1 MYITQYNVFDALEG
15 IPYRS
20 LIRTEELFRFQ
31 RCYLLS
37 PGDEMNAPE
46 KLYICNLETLR
57 QTGCADPASICV
69 LCVGDGDAVEALAAE
84 KQLHAIAVT
93 GEVSTVRLLNLIQD
107 AFSHLL
113 RWSYKVNSEI
123 AAQADFQ
130 SLISLSRYV
139 FGDNPLLMV
148 NSSYNVLAVS
158 TNNTGAREKLTQVLE
173 LGYFP
178 KEMTDELARMGYHKN
193 SYRFTTPMRSDPPNF
208 MDCPF
213 LMTTFY
219 ENRVFYGFM
228 VLYFTGD
235 REPTRGQYGLF
246 TWFSRKIR
254 AYYLHCIGTASYVPS
269 QKETFISDLL
279 LHTKEDEAFLAD
291 RARSLRIPMDV
302 DYRICVIQ
310 WQNYSQPQTEYVM
323 WRMKHDIDFPSYRAL
338 IYQDMLIL
346 LMNGDLPAASVQEKA
361 RYSSQTFRELLEIGG
376 GYAGFSLPGFPLLK
390 INLAFQQA
398 LSAARLGRK
407 LDPEDKL
414 YFYSRYYVYEMLSD
428 YEKRYPLEDVCFW
441 RIRELIGRKDEG
453 FDNYHLLRTFL
464 LTERNISLTARLM
477 HMHRNSIIYRLNQ
490 IREILAV
497 DLDDPDI
504 RLRLMLSFKIMEL
517 LDGKRLENPREDD
530 GSEKEDPLFLE

>member
-1 MYITQYNVFDALEG
+1 MYITQYNVFDALDG
-15 IPYRS
+15 IDYRS
-20 LIRTEELFRFQ
+20 LIRTEEVFRFQ

-37 PGDEMNAPE
+37 AGDELNAPD
-46 KLYICNLETLR
+46 KLYICDFATLPR
-57 QTGCADPASICV
+57 TSCPTPASVCV
-69 LCVGDGDAVEALAAE
+69 LCVGDADEIAAYAEAHL
-84 KQLHAIAVT
+84 LNVIAVS
-93 GEVSTVRLLNLIQD
+93 GSVSAVHLLNHIQD

-130 SLISLSRYV
+130 SLISLSRAV

-158 TNNTGAREKLTQVLE
+158 TTNTGEREKLQQVLE

-219 ENRVFYGFM
+219 SNRVFYGFM
-228 VLYFTGD
+228 VLYFTGGKA
-235 REPTRGQYGLF
+235 PTKGQYGLF
-246 TWFSRKIR
+246 TWFSRKVR
-254 AYYLHCIGTASYVPS
+254 GYYLHCIGTGTSVPS

-279 LHTKEDEAFLAD
+279 LHTKEDEEYLAD
-291 RARSLRIPMDV
+291 RARSLKIPMDIN
-302 DYRICVIQ
+302 YRICVIQ
-310 WQNYSQPQTEYVM
+310 WQTFSQPQTEYVM

-407 LDPEDKL
+407 LAPDDKL
-414 YFYSRYYVYEMLSD
+414 YFYSRYYIYEMLSD

-441 RIRELIGRKDEG
+441 RIQELIGKKDEG
-453 FDNYHLLRTFL
+453 YDNYHLLRTFL

-497 DLDDPDI
+497 DLDDPEV
-504 RLRLMLSFKIMEL
+504 RLRLMISFKI
-517 LDGKRLENPREDD
+517 LEMKTGRIVGIPVEENAP
-530 GSEKEDPLFLE
+530 EKEDPLFLE

>member
-46 KLYICNLETLR
+46 KLYICDLETLR
-57 QTGCADPASICV
+57 QTRCPDPAAVCV
-69 LCVGDGDAVEALAAE
+69 LCADAVEALAAE

-228 VLYFTGD
+228 VLY
-235 REPTRGQYGLF
+235 
-246 TWFSRKIR
+246 I
-254 AYYLHCIGTASYVPS
+254 V
-269 QKETFISDLL
+269 
-279 LHTKEDEAFLAD
+279 
-291 RARSLRIPMDV
+291 
-302 DYRICVIQ
+302 
-310 WQNYSQPQTEYVM
+310 
-323 WRMKHDIDFPSYRAL
+323 
-338 IYQDMLIL
+338 
-346 LMNGDLPAASVQEKA
+346 
-361 RYSSQTFRELLEIGG
+361 
-376 GYAGFSLPGFPLLK
+376 
-390 INLAFQQA
+390 
-398 LSAARLGRK
+398 
-407 LDPEDKL
+407 
-414 YFYSRYYVYEMLSD
+414 
-428 YEKRYPLEDVCFW
+428 
-441 RIRELIGRKDEG
+441 
-453 FDNYHLLRTFL
+453 
-464 LTERNISLTARLM
+464 
-477 HMHRNSIIYRLNQ
+477 LN
-490 IREILAV
+490 
-497 DLDDPDI
+497 
-504 RLRLMLSFKIMEL
+504 F
-517 LDGKRLENPREDD
+517 
-530 GSEKEDPLFLE
+530 